1 MNEEVI
7 RIEDIVNI
15 LIRRWKMILSI
26 TLIATIFSAIIS
38 FFIVL
43 PKYQAS
49 TKVFI
54 GKENTQVEGKDQ
66 TYNNSDV
73 EMYQKLLKTYA
84 EVIQTNDLVEKAVD
98 LDRLGLKSQ
107 DILNNLKVTPRT
119 DTQILEIKYTSE
131 DKVVAK
137 NILDSI
143 IHEFIKSST
152 EIIPNGNVKIVQ
164 SVKIPDNPVSPNKI
178 MNIVI
183 AFFLGLMISIGLSFL
198 LEFIDNTFK
207 NKGEMEEMLKLPVL
221 GVIPNFKSIKKGD
234 KYGGI

>member
-15 LIRRWKMILSI
+15 LIKRWKMILLI

-38 FFIVL
+38 FFIIS

-54 GKENTQVEGKDQ
+54 GKENTQVKGQDQ
-66 TYNNSDV
+66 TYNDNDV

-98 LDRLGLKSQ
+98 LESLGLKSQ
-107 DILNNLKVTPRT
+107 DILNNLKVTPRA
-119 DTQILEIKYTSE
+119 DTQILEIQYTSE
-131 DKVVAK
+131 DKVLAK
-137 NILDSI
+137 DILDSVTT
-143 IHEFIKSST
+143 EFIKSST
-152 EIIPNGNVKIVQ
+152 ELIPNGNVKIIE
-164 SVKIPDNPVSPNKI
+164 SVKIPENPVSPNKI
-178 MNIVI
+178 MNIAI

-207 NKGEMEEMLKLPVL
+207 NKEQMEDVLGLPVL
-221 GVIPNFKSIKKGD
+221 GVIPDFLND
-234 KYGGI
+234 